1 MPFTLPA
8 APDTPFDYQPGDH
21 GSIVPG
27 IRAAVESKVDT
38 LSAVVLKQDG
48 SKEEI
53 TLNLPPLTDDER
65 EILLEGCLMNYYAA
79 HAGK

>member
-1 MPFTLPA
+1 MPNVREAIEHKRDSLSATA
-8 APDTPFDYQPGDH
+8 
-21 GSIVPG
+21 
-27 IRAAVESKVDT
+27 IRA
-38 LSAVVLKQDG
+38 DG
-48 SKEEI
+48 KTEPI

>member
-1 MPFTLPA
+1 MAGAPFAYEVGDHVFVPNVKQAIQEKKDTLPA
-8 APDTPFDYQPGDH
+8 VA
-21 GSIVPG
+21 
-27 IRAAVESKVDT
+27 IRA
-38 LSAVVLKQDG
+38 DG
-48 SKEEI
+48 STEQM

>member
-1 MPFTLPA
+1 MA
-8 APDTPFDYQPGDH
+8 V
-21 GSIVPG
+21 SISSVAKMDSSSGRNGPN
-27 IRAAVESKVDT
+27 T
-38 LSAVVLKQDG
+38 LSATAIKNDG
-48 SKEEI
+48 TTEAI